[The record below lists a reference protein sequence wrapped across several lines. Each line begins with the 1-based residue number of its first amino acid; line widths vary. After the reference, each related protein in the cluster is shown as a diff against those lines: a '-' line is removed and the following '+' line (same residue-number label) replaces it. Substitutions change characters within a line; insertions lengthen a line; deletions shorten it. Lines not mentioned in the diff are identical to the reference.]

1 MYLRNAKYGLC
12 IMPGKIATENE
23 ISSQRTG
30 DCLLH
35 DDVNYAKSAKRPLT
49 VGENNRRCRGK

>member
-23 ISSQRTG
+23 ISSHPAHGGLPPSRRRE
-30 DCLLH
+30 LR
-35 DDVNYAKSAKRPLT
+35 KKRKAPIN
-49 VGENNRRCRGK
+49 GRWK